1 MGEYVPTNA
10 DQSLYG
16 TSQNGWYVNSVGIT
30 SGALTTLDWGVI
42 GDGGK
47 YALATPYGNILIGKW
62 GLGLRLVDDN
72 ASIRPGLSDNLSVTI
87 YYTLTRQGSAK
98 ISDELS
104 RAVQITGVSTS
115 PGDVTAPVDNLASAV
130 PANSATDVAYTQSFI
145 IPFDEAIT
153 LNVGS
158 LTIKDVTGATTLLV
172 IDASDGTKVSTNG
185 TDLLVTHGLSLPY
198 ESVIGVEADAGFVQN
213 AVGLDWTGLGP
224 GDYQFT
230 IEDAP
235 ASGSTLTLPTPL
247 YQSWDF
253 DHQSVT
259 WDTDVAAASMATVV
273 SAINTALA
281 DYGTD
286 PAPKYHRVR
295 YTGGTLT
302 GNQSLSIQGAAAGIT
317 DQNVYVC
324 VAGANGVD
332 GSYTVVDGEMQLTN
346 APRNVKFV
354 GWQVQP
360 VNSVNGSTSIGGGNF
375 RADCFK
381 VQGSTPRVSVGRCRM
396 GLRWKGTYS
405 PAEYPRG
412 VRTDSANAK
421 ITMRDNEF
429 MDVFEQASF
438 YTGYHHSIDNL
449 VFGLNDD
456 GIFLTTR
463 NSGNKF
469 AYLYKARDV
478 IADYADDPAF
488 SGNHPDATQTGTSA
502 DASTDAYYVEEHQV
516 VVLGN
521 TRQQYPVHGA
531 FIQPGGGSSAGT
543 FQVKLTDCFYLVSG
557 YRGVGLSD
565 RRSELRRVFCAMP
578 PTGGVPVQTGA
589 GWGSGNIRQP
599 GIWAEAARGAG
610 NTPTFDTVLAHK
622 FQNGSG
628 WTQTE
633 AEVVDYKVNIQAFS
647 GAQSYD
653 VAFPNL
659 DAAGL
664 LSVQSGPWGNQWVVA
679 NPSGAQMPMTRQ
691 GIRAFVST
699 YYEPYVAANGL
710 GWEANGFNDPINIA
724 SPGY

>member
-1 MGEYVPTNA
+1 MGEYAPTNA

-16 TSQNGWYVNSVGIT
+16 TAQNGWYVNSVGIA
-30 SGALTTLDWGVI
+30 SGVLTTLDWGVI

-47 YALATPYGNILIGKW
+47 YALTTDYGNILIGKW

-72 ASIRPGLSDNLSVTI
+72 AIERPQSAENFSVTI
-87 YYTLTRQGSAK
+87 YYTLTRSGSSQVTA
-98 ISDELS
+98 ERS
-104 RAVQITGVSTS
+104 RAVQITGVGSP
-115 PGDVTAPVDNLASAV
+115 PGDVTAPVDNLASAI
-130 PANSATDVAYTQSFI
+130 PPDNATGVSHTQSII
-145 IPFDEAIT
+145 IPFDEAIAP
-153 LNVGS
+153 NIGS
-158 LTIKDVTGATTLLV
+158 LTIKNVTAGTTLLV
-172 IDASDGTKVSTNG
+172 IDAANGSKVSVNG
-185 TDLLVTHGLSLPY
+185 TDLLITHGLNLPY
-198 ESVIGVEADAGFVQN
+198 EAVIGVEADAGFVQN
-213 AVGLDWTGLGP
+213 AVGLDWTGLGA

-230 IEDAP
+230 IEDTP
-235 ASGSTLTLPTPL
+235 ASGSTLILPTPL

-253 DHQSVT
+253 DHTSAT
-259 WDTDVAAASMATVV
+259 YDTDVAAATWAAMVTAV
-273 SAINTALA
+273 NTALA

-286 PAPKYHRVR
+286 PSPKYHRVR

-302 GNQSLSIQGAAAGIT
+302 GNQVASIQGAVSGIT
-317 DQNVYVC
+317 EQNVFVC

-332 GSYTVVDGEMQLTN
+332 GSYTVVDGEIQLQN

-381 VQGSTPRVSVGRCRM
+381 VQGSTPRVSIGRCRM

-405 PAEYPRG
+405 PGEYPRG
-412 VRTDSANAK
+412 VRTDSPNAK
-421 ITMRDNEF
+421 ITIRYNDLAN
-429 MDVFEQASF
+429 VFEQASF
-438 YTGYHHSIDNL
+438 YSGYFHSIDNFVL
-449 VFGLNDD
+449 GLNDD

-463 NSGNKF
+463 NTGNKF

-502 DASTDAYYVEEHQV
+502 DSSTDAYYVEEHQV

-531 FIQPGGGSSAGT
+531 FIQPGGGSAAGT
-543 FQVKLTDCFYLVSG
+543 FQVKITDCWYLVSG

-599 GIWAEAARGAG
+599 GIWSEAARGAG
-610 NTPTFDTVLAHK
+610 NTPIFDTVLANK
-622 FQNGSG
+622 FQNGAG

-633 AEVVDYKVNIQAFS
+633 AEVVDYKVNIQSFT

-691 GIRAFVST
+691 GIRAFVSQ
-699 YYEPYVAANGL
+699 YYKPNLANGL
-710 GWEANGFNDPINIA
+710 GWEINGFNDPVNIGD
-724 SPGY
+724 PGY